1 MTEER
6 TTRTHGGAW
15 SWIAPGLAVSWATAG
30 ASSWWLLDGSAR
42 VGVSTITGLSVVLAA
57 GAAAGVA
64 WACWASGKMRVPSMV
79 SRGLRRASR
88 GDDSQASL
96 AVHDSLGDEARAWNR
111 ILSERETARRG
122 SVEGMLEDRRGV
134 GEASGSVGTGALD
147 TLWLGVLLLDA
158 GQRVVYANGAA
169 AVSLRYKREELI
181 GKPASVVLAGEE
193 LGTLLTGL
201 ATGTLKHK
209 QSVDVN
215 GTGDAATVLRVSVKP
230 TRKGDEAA
238 AVVLI
243 EDVTQAREAEKSR
256 NGLVAQAS
264 HELRTPLTNIRLYVE
279 ALLEDDGQDNPAA
292 RATAINT
299 INQEARR
306 LERIVA
312 DMLSVSEMEAGS
324 FRLRVDDVPVGQMVE
339 DLRHDFEP
347 QAADKEIT
355 LAFELSPKL
364 PRIRGDRDKL
374 TLALHNLVGNAL
386 KYTPAGGT
394 VTLRAQVTGEGTAE
408 ERLVFEVVDTG
419 IGIRPEEQDL
429 VFDRFYRAKDKRI
442 AGITG
447 TGLGLTLSREVARLH
462 GGDVTL
468 RSEVDKGSTFVLV
481 VPTGVMQAG
490 HLRAA

>member
-1 MTEER
+1 M
-6 TTRTHGGAW
+6 
-15 SWIAPGLAVSWATAG
+15 
-30 ASSWWLLDGSAR
+30 
-42 VGVSTITGLSVVLAA
+42 
-57 GAAAGVA
+57 
-64 WACWASGKMRVPSMV
+64 
-79 SRGLRRASR
+79 
-88 GDDSQASL
+88 ASL
-96 AVHDSLGDEARAWNR
+96 IVSESLGEEARAWNR
-111 ILSERETARRG
+111 LLLEREAVRRDA
-122 SVEGMLEDRRGV
+122 VVAMLEDRRG
-134 GEASGSVGTGALD
+134 AGTEHGVAAGAGALD

-169 AVSLRYKREELI
+169 AVCLRAKREDLV
-181 GKPASVVLAGEE
+181 GKPGTEVFGSEE
-193 LGTLLTGL
+193 CRTLLTGL
-201 ATGTLKHK
+201 ATGTLRHK
-209 QSVDVN
+209 QSVDVSGAGE
-215 GTGDAATVLRVSVKP
+215 GTTVLRVSVKP

-243 EDVTQAREAEKSR
+243 EDVTQAREAEKNR

-279 ALLEDDGQDNPAA
+279 ALLEDDGRDNPAA

-324 FRLRVDDVPVGQMVE
+324 FRLRLDEVPVGPMVE

-347 QAADKEIT
+347 QAADKEIS
-355 LAFELSPKL
+355 LVFELSPKL
-364 PRIRGDRDKL
+364 PSIRGDRDKL

-394 VTLRAQVTGEGTAE
+394 VTVRARVTGEGTPE
-408 ERLVFEVVDTG
+408 ERLLFEVVDTG
-419 IGIRPEEQDL
+419 IGIRPEEQEL
-429 VFDRFYRAKDKRI
+429 VFEQFYRAKDKRI

-481 VPTGVMQAG
+481 VPTGAMQAG
-490 HLRAA
+490 QLRAA